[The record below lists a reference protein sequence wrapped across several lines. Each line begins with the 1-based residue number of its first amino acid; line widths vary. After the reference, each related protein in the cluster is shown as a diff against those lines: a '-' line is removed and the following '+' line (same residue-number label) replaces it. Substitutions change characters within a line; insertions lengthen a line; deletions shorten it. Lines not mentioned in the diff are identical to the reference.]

1 MEIEENTDAAREN
14 AEGALSQVRQA
25 DLKRGF
31 CSCSRTKL
39 ICWGIFVLVVAILV
53 IALVMG
59 LK

>member
-1 MEIEENTDAAREN
+1 MQIEDNTESARDN
-14 AEGALSQVRQA
+14 AQGALDNVRQA

-31 CSCSRTKL
+31 CACSRTKL

-53 IALVMG
+53 IGLVMG